1 MTTEQERQAHK
12 DRASELGVPSAEEI
26 YIFAERLNLV
36 RREILEE
43 MESVGDFANGCH
55 FVGKV
60 AASVNKFAE
69 KVNAQQF
76 EVGQV
81 GTIHNLRP
89 KYLVGAKF
97 EVKEVDLK
105 KGTLWGTIL
114 TETGGQTTKGAY
126 TGIPTS
132 CFMAQ
137 AG

>member
-1 MTTEQERQAHK
+1 MRTEKERKVHQDKAC
-12 DRASELGVPSAEEI
+12 ELGVPSAEEI
-26 YIFAERLNLV
+26 YIFADRLNLV
-36 RREILEE
+36 RREALEAVG
-43 MESVGDFANGCH
+43 SVGDFANACYA
-55 FVGKV
+55 VGKV
-60 AASVNKFAE
+60 GASVSKFAE

-76 EVGQV
+76 EVGHV